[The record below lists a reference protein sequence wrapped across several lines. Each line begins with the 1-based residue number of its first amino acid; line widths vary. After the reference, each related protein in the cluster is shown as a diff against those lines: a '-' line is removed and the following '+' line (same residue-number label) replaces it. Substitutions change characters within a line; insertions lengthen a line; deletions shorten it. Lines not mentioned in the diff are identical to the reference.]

1 MQLPKE
7 TARKIARDA
16 IISLFIYAL
25 PVVLMFLTFY
35 ITGQKPWQKKTTTAI
50 QTEIK
55 NNNR

>member
-1 MQLPKE
+1 MKLQKE
-7 TARKIARDA
+7 TAQKITRDI

-35 ITGQKPWQKKTTTAI
+35 ITGEKPWDKKENIAV
-50 QTEIK
+50 QSEIK